1 MLAHAL
7 PMTLP
12 PPSDESNPFTNSP
25 FNPEILANL
34 MRGQKSLDELGQLW
48 DQGRDRTPFTPLPVQ
63 HPSSPPSWSDQK
75 HKEHE
80 REVDRLLVS
89 PGKPTG
95 TGKLIVSPARRS
107 PGKPQGGSLVISPM
121 RTRNNEENAEDR
133 IISPLRRNGSNNAEN
148 LEDSL
153 PYTPLRR
160 TPEMPDDRIAS
171 HMRRSADGSAVG
183 IISPPRRSPMKQEQ
197 GAVSRVQRA
206 VQRMQMAV
214 ALWKDA
220 EIHVY
225 GSTVNGFSAG
235 DGADIDMTVQVNF
248 AEFAGDFR
256 GQRLRNLQLQ
266 GLRQLEMQCKY
277 LGFTVRETVVDA
289 RVPVLRLSFGDVECD
304 VTINNLL
311 PIYNSKLL
319 KAYTEVD
326 ARVVPLVQDLK
337 RWAVANGL
345 HNASAGHLSSYSLT
359 LLGIFYC
366 QVAGALPSLQAMA
379 LKSDEYFN
387 PAKFL
392 GLDGPDYCVGFAA
405 STSAT
410 VQNFIKGQSAWPAEV
425 SLAGFFR
432 FFGREFAWGEEV
444 VSVRVGR
451 RRSKG
456 AFPGLQLHAATAEPL
471 MLHIEDPIETSRDLA
486 CVLAPGNST
495 KLRAALAAEAAK
507 MSPRSPTGP
516 KSPGASK
523 KETSSPTTQHVKP
536 QTAAPMPMHQPAAA
550 PGGDLWS
557 LPVPPVMPQHLLDPA
572 IAEQLRP
579 FLARA
584 LGVTAE
590 PPASWPAPPGPA
602 AWPTFPP
609 NSTPWIPSM
618 LQTDDRPVGR
628 KEKHREE
635 DKEQL
640 GDWQQL
646 RGAVQSLY
654 DDQVKPTIGIIRR
667 RMQELYDADLS
678 CKAIEQTLV
687 QAPGVILDGK
697 TSNHTAV
704 LVGQEGNFVDPLD
717 PSDPFPEDVWNCLEE
732 VVSVAAEKQVYWR
745 GGRYGCAQQLKALP
759 ILSHYT
765 LGQVQH
771 LVQLAIQKKLLGYK
785 GGTLVAYE
793 LSRHGH
799 KGNQRDTGVA

>member
-12 PPSDESNPFTNSP
+12 PPSDEPNPFTHAP
-25 FNPEILANL
+25 FNPEVLAKL
-34 MRGQKSLDELGQLW
+34 MRGQKSLDELNQLW

-80 REVDRLLVS
+80 RDVERLLVS

-95 TGKLIVSPARRS
+95 TGKLIVSPVRRS

-121 RTRNNEENAEDR
+121 RARSNEENAEDR
-133 IISPLRRNGSNNAEN
+133 IISPLRRNGSHNAEN
-148 LEDSL
+148 LDDRL
-153 PYTPLRR
+153 QYTPLRR
-160 TPEMPDDRIAS
+160 TPEMPDDRISS
-171 HMRRSADGSAVG
+171 HMHRRSAEGSNVG
-183 IISPPRRSPMKQEQ
+183 IISPPRRSPQKAD
-197 GAVSRVQRA
+197 GVTRVQRA

-225 GSTVNGFSAG
+225 GSTVNGFGA
-235 DGADIDMTVQVNF
+235 DGADIDMTVQVSF

-277 LGFTVRETVVDA
+277 LGFTVREAVVDA

-311 PIYNSKLL
+311 PLYNSKLL

-337 RWAVANGL
+337 RWATANGL
-345 HNASAGHLSSYSLT
+345 HNASSGHLSSYSLT
-359 LLGIFYC
+359 LLGLFYC
-366 QVAGALPSLQAMA
+366 QVAGALPSLQAMVPN
-379 LKSDEYFN
+379 SEDYFS
-387 PAKFL
+387 PSKFL
-392 GLDGPDYCVGFAA
+392 GLDGPAYCVGFA
-405 STSAT
+405 SSSSAT
-410 VQNFIKGQSAWPAEV
+410 VQNFIKGQAAWPAEV

-432 FFGREFAWGEEV
+432 FFGREFVWGDEV

-486 CVLAPGNST
+486 CVMAPGNST
-495 KLRAALAAEAAK
+495 KLRSAMAAEAAR

-516 KSPGASK
+516 KSPERK
-523 KETSSPTTQHVKP
+523 KETPQTKSPPQQHVQP
-536 QTAAPMPMHQPAAA
+536 QTAAPMPHPAHQAPAH
-550 PGGDLWS
+550 PDLWN

-584 LGVTAE
+584 LGVTE
-590 PPASWPAPPGPA
+590 PPASWPAPPTA

-609 NSTPWIPSM
+609 SSAPWLPSM

-635 DKEQL
+635 DKEQV
-640 GDWQQL
+640 GDWEQL

-717 PSDPFPEDVWNCLEE
+717 PSDPFPEDIWNCLYE

-765 LGQVQH
+765 LGRVQH